1 LKENLVFNLNRI
13 VVGFF
18 VLLAVIFTYLFKYD
32 YFFLII
38 INLLIVYDLL
48 KSNLLSKS
56 QLIYYILSF
65 LILYSLM
72 LYAPFF
78 ISVYIIIITLLILL
92 TFITNFYI
100 NYLFSACILI
110 FSILFSDFLL
120 NHREVL
126 FLIIFISFVNDT
138 SAYIF
143 GNIIKGPL
151 IIPSI
156 SPKKTWSG
164 TSISFFISFII
175 LYILGYNIF
184 FSLLASMLLFCG
196 DIYFSIIKRKY
207 NLKDFSNSLS
217 SHGGVLD
224 RVDSIFFILIFFKFF
239 ILFNYVS

>member
-1 LKENLVFNLNRI
+1 MAFNLNRI
-13 VVGFF
+13 FVGFF
-18 VLLAVIFTYLFKYD
+18 VLLAVIFTYFFKYD

-38 INLLIVYDLL
+38 INLLIVYDLF
-48 KSNLLSKS
+48 KSNLLSKR
-56 QLIYYILSF
+56 QLIFYVFSF

-72 LYAPFF
+72 LYTPIF
-78 ISVYIIIITLLILL
+78 IGVYIIIISFLILL

-120 NHREVL
+120 NHREVF

-164 TSISFFISFII
+164 TSISFFISFLI
-175 LYILGYNIF
+175 LYILEYNII
-184 FSLLASMLLFCG
+184 FSLFASMLLFCG
-196 DIYFSIIKRKY
+196 DIYFSLIKRKY

>member
-1 LKENLVFNLNRI
+1 LKENLAFNLNRI
-13 VVGFF
+13 FVGAF
-18 VLLAVIFTYLFKYD
+18 VLLAVILIYLFEYD

-48 KSNLLSKS
+48 KSNLLSKR
-56 QLIYYILSF
+56 QLILYIFSF
-65 LILYSLM
+65 LILYSLTF
-72 LYAPFF
+72 YAPIL
-78 ISVYIIIITLLILL
+78 ISTYIIILTFLIFL
-92 TFITNFYI
+92 TFITNVYI
-100 NYLFSACILI
+100 NYLFSACILF

-120 NHREVL
+120 NHREFF

-164 TSISFFISFII
+164 TSVSFLISFII
-175 LYILGYNIF
+175 LYFLGYNII
-184 FSLLASMLLFCG
+184 FSLMASMLLFCG
-196 DIYFSIIKRKY
+196 DIYFSVIKRKY
-207 NLKDFSNSLS
+207 NLKDFSNLLS

-224 RVDSIFFILIFFKFF
+224 RIDSMFFILIFFKFF

>member
-1 LKENLVFNLNRI
+1 MVFNLNRI
-13 VVGFF
+13 FVGAF
-18 VLLAVIFTYLFKYD
+18 VLLAVILVYLLKYD

-48 KSNLLSKS
+48 KSKLLSKR
-56 QLIYYILSF
+56 QLILYVFSF

-72 LYAPFF
+72 LYAPVFV
-78 ISVYIIIITLLILL
+78 IAYIIIIIFLIFL
-92 TFITNFYI
+92 TFITNVYI